1 MVLYAADVI
10 DLTPKVDE
18 PVKPKRVRKPK
29 KKVEK
34 VDQVEV
40 PTVEVPVKEEPVK
53 EEEVIETVITEPVEV
68 PKKRKRDTTK
78 AQEARK
84 AKKEEMERVKLE
96 LESLKQKLEKPKKRS
111 ANPPKWFQ
119 SYVENVKKV
128 ESTKAGEKKENKEIK
143 SEALEMAKKTWDNG
157 FTRDKVEQEFQSHRN
172 RLYSMIF
179 SK

>member
-10 DLTPKVDE
+10 DLTPKVDA

-29 KKVEK
+29 AKKEVE
-34 VDQVEV
+34 E
-40 PTVEVPVKEEPVK
+40 VKEEPKEEVK
-53 EEEVIETVITEPVEV
+53 EEPKEEVVIETVITQPVEV
-68 PKKRKRDTTK
+68 PKKRKRDTEK
-78 AQEARK
+78 AQLARK
-84 AKKEEMERVKLE
+84 AKKEEAERMKKE
-96 LESLKQKLEKPKKRS
+96 LETLKQKLEKPKKRS

-119 SYVENVKKV
+119 SYVENVRKD
-128 ESTKAGEKKENKEIK
+128 ESTKAGEKKETKEIK
-143 SEALEMAKKTWDNG
+143 TEALEMAKKTWGDG